1 MAAGGRDH
9 AAKVAPVDALVACGR
24 VVGMEEDARQVRC
37 GEQCDHAKHRVLWG
51 GSEQAKLFWPSCSLL
66 QERSR

>member
-1 MAAGGRDH
+1 
-9 AAKVAPVDALVACGR
+9 
-24 VVGMEEDARQVRC
+24 MEEDARQVRC